1 LFHRHSENQF
11 EFEKVIM
18 TMKTQTSTLHIA
30 VNRLGLILLMG
41 GVIVPSRALAV
52 GSWSALVNTAPD
64 SVALMLQLSDGT
76 IMAANNP
83 SCVSDCIGNSWY
95 RLTPDNSGNYSN
107 GSWTSRASMTD
118 SRLFYSSEVLT
129 DGRVFVAGG
138 EYGSG
143 AATAE
148 LYHPVSDSWTVITPP
163 TSLLNPANNSPTT
176 GRAQGFIDCES
187 KVLPN
192 GRVLVAP
199 VGASS
204 FNGTLIYN
212 PAANSWS
219 AGQPSLSWQ
228 AEICWVKLPDD
239 SILTVDHDSYNS
251 ERYIPSSNTW
261 ISDQSLPVYLWA
273 TLSGYVGEMGPAFL
287 LPDGRAFFI
296 GGSGHTAYYT
306 PSGNTNQG
314 SWARGPDIPGGLVA
328 ADAPGAMMVNGKIL
342 IAAAAPPYV
351 SGGNPQ
357 FPSPTSFFE
366 FDYTAGANGVF
377 TQTGSPTGGLTD
389 NISSYQCTML
399 ALPSGNVLYCH
410 IEQGNLFYSGFG
422 SQLYVYHP
430 DSGPLAAGKPA
441 ITSIN
446 LKSDGS
452 YHLIG
457 TGLNG
462 ISEGASYGDDAQMN
476 SNYPLVRLTD
486 SGGHVYYARTHNWS
500 STSVRTGNTPM
511 STEFTMPAGFGGG
524 GTYSLVVVA
533 NGIASDPVT
542 FYGPVWVD
550 FNYSGPQNGSYELP
564 FEKLALGVTTVASG
578 GTISIRA
585 DVQPSVSHE
594 SMTITKPMF
603 IRSFSGP
610 ATIGK
615 L

>member
-1 LFHRHSENQF
+1 
-11 EFEKVIM
+11 
-18 TMKTQTSTLHIA
+18 MKTQTQTPNLPVA
-30 VNRLGLILLMG
+30 VKSLGLTSLAWGLL
-41 GVIVPSRALAV
+41 VPSCALAV
-52 GSWSALVNTAPD
+52 GSWSALNNTAPD

-76 IMAANNP
+76 VMAANNP
-83 SCVSDCIGNSWY
+83 DCVTGCIGNTWY
-95 RLTPDNSGNYSN
+95 RLTPDGFGNYAN
-107 GSWTSRASMTD
+107 GNWTTLASMND

-143 AATAE
+143 GAAAE
-148 LYHPVSDSWTVITPP
+148 IYDPVGNVWTGITPP
-163 TSLLNPANNSPTT
+163 TSLLNPALNSPTT
-176 GRAQGFIDCES
+176 GRAQGIIDAES
-187 KVLPN
+187 KLLPK

-212 PAANSWS
+212 PSANTWS
-219 AGQPSLSWQ
+219 AGAPSLNWQ
-228 AEICWVKLPDD
+228 AETVWVKLPDN
-239 SILTVDHDSYNS
+239 SILSVDHDSNNS

-261 ISDQSLPVYLWA
+261 LSDGTLPVNLWA
-273 TLSGYVGEMGPAFL
+273 TLAGYVGETGPAFL

-306 PSGNTNQG
+306 PSGNTSPG
-314 SWARGPDIPGGLVA
+314 RWTRGPDIPGGLVA

-342 IAAAAPPYV
+342 VAVASPPYV
-351 SGGNPQ
+351 DGSGNPQ

-389 NISSYQCTML
+389 NISSYQSTML

-430 DSGPLAAGKPA
+430 DTGPLAAGKPT
-441 ITSIN
+441 ITSITQN
-446 LKSDGS
+446 ANGS
-452 YHLIG
+452 YHLVG

-462 ISEGASYGDDAQMN
+462 ISEGASFGDDAQMN
-476 SNYPLVRLTD
+476 GNYPLVRVTD
-486 SGGHVYYARTHNWS
+486 GTGHVFYGRTYNWS
-500 STSVRTGNTPM
+500 STGVATGTKLV
-511 STEFTMPAGFGGG
+511 STEFTVPVAL

-542 FYGPVWVD
+542 FHGPVWVD
-550 FNYSGPQNGSYELP
+550 FHYSGTQNGSYQNP
-564 FEKLALGVTTVASG
+564 FETLALGVFYVASG
-578 GTISIRA
+578 GTISINA
-585 DVQPSVSHE
+585 GTQPSTSAE
-594 SMTITKPMF
+594 TMTISKPMTIT
-603 IRSFSGP
+603 SFNGP
-610 ATIGK
+610 STIGR
-615 L
+615 